1 MMGRMPKNNT
11 TSPTPANAAW
21 RQQQQQQPEG
31 YQYQP
36 ATNQLSPS
44 RSPSGPTYTQLGGA
58 GGPRNPSAY
67 HAPGPQQGKL
77 SSWKTTK
84 GIILTPCFSSGVWG
98 WPQQQGDGGP
108 NGPQATSG
116 AVPVVPGP
124 PPPPGAQ
131 QGPHGQELSDMLQML
146 DQTGTNSFEDLN
158 IHMFSTPFE

>member
-1 MMGRMPKNNT
+1 MAPRIH
-11 TSPTPANAAW
+11 SWAAVAQEILQ
-21 RQQQQQQPEG
+21 RTMHQRH
-31 YQYQP
+31 
-36 ATNQLSPS
+36 S
-44 RSPSGPTYTQLGGA
+44 RVSIINCGGSSQEIDVNKSLFLG
-58 GGPRNPSAY
+58 
-67 HAPGPQQGKL
+67 
-77 SSWKTTK
+77 
-84 GIILTPCFSSGVWG
+84 IWG
-98 WPQQQGDGGP
+98 WQQQQGDGGP